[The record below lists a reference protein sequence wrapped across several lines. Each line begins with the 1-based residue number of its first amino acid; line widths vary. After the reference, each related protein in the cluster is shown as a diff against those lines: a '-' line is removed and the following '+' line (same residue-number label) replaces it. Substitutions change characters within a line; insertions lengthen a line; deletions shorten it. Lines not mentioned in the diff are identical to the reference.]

1 MPKIKFSY
9 SANLNQPLTNLGLGV
24 AFTTSADFLL
34 INPNPIWNLRISQ
47 VEHKAFVDVDESGTT
62 AAAATSVGI
71 VGDTAPAQEPPQP
84 INHPY
89 LFAIRQMSSGLIVFI
104 GTVNNPLLQGN

>member
-1 MPKIKFSY
+1 MLPKLKY
-9 SANLNQPLTNLGLGV
+9 SFGANLNQPLINMGLGI
-24 AFTTSADFLL
+24 AFTANADFLG
-34 INPNPIWNLRISQ
+34 INPNPGYQLHISQ
-47 VEHKAFVDVDESGTT
+47 VLHKAYVETDESGTT

-71 VGDTAPAQEPPQP
+71 VTSIATTPLPP

-89 LFAIRQMSSGLIVFI
+89 LFAIREMSSGIILFI